1 MIVVCTGC
9 SAKFKVADEKVGP
22 KGAKLKC
29 SRCQAVFTVHRE
41 PVVEPTPPPAPQAK
55 AAKPAKANED
65 GLRNPFA
72 M

>member
-29 SRCQAVFTVHRE
+29 SKCQTVFLVRRE
-41 PVVEPTPPPAPQAK
+41 EAPAP
-55 AAKPAKANED
+55 PSEVILD
-65 GLRNPFA
+65 ESRVG
-72 M
+72 